1 MRFARTARG
10 LLCVWF
16 GACSLVTTPAL
27 AAPVEG
33 VAAVALDPD
42 ASARDRERAI
52 AAARKAAL
60 EQAIAAIADVEV
72 DPTALQQVLAQS
84 DSWTAAYRILEVGE
98 QGGQLQAKVE
108 VDIDVPRLRKRLAK
122 RDAASRPKG
131 FAWGGVTASGCGE
144 IDDDRIREPLR
155 AYGIVSDAS
164 GSTLTLTLT
173 CTEQGEVSHTRVRA
187 TKVELAAA
195 LSGDVKLTRK
205 VEARGFHEDPAQASA
220 TAIEHAIGEL
230 AEQLAVHA
238 RGDLELRVEQ
248 PFPAARVRRLELT
261 LRDSVMGVDSAEL
274 AGILAD
280 GTAVLR
286 IQGKLDVNLLGQ
298 RMQTLTFPDFRLV
311 GLRIDATHALRATME

>member
-60 EQAIAAIADVEV
+60 EQAIAGIADVEV

-122 RDAASRPKG
+122 RDAASRP
-131 FAWGGVTASGCGE
+131 
-144 IDDDRIREPLR
+144 
-155 AYGIVSDAS
+155 
-164 GSTLTLTLT
+164 
-173 CTEQGEVSHTRVRA
+173 
-187 TKVELAAA
+187 
-195 LSGDVKLTRK
+195 
-205 VEARGFHEDPAQASA
+205 
-220 TAIEHAIGEL
+220 
-230 AEQLAVHA
+230 
-238 RGDLELRVEQ
+238 
-248 PFPAARVRRLELT
+248 
-261 LRDSVMGVDSAEL
+261 
-274 AGILAD
+274 
-280 GTAVLR
+280 
-286 IQGKLDVNLLGQ
+286 
-298 RMQTLTFPDFRLV
+298 
-311 GLRIDATHALRATME
+311 